1 MGGEHAIHIE
11 GARRETICIG
21 LERERER
28 ERERY
33 AIWLAVLDRGRL
45 LVSLRSPSRSR
56 SPDP

>member
-21 LERERER
+21 LER